1 MRIEKIIVR
10 DFRSHEFTKV
20 TFTPGINL
28 IIGQNGS
35 GKSSLLDAILVG
47 LYWPTKPK
55 DLKKEDIL
63 RVNGKSTE
71 ITVFFEKDNVRY
83 QLHRNITRGI
93 AFVKYQDGDEWHY
106 ATEAGQQPVRNWME
120 KMIPYDVFVNAIYIR
135 QGEIDAILESDESR
149 EKVVR
154 KVLGLDKYEN
164 AYNNLLEVR
173 KAIDRKINAIEEY
186 LTAMRNIDEIIEQT
200 QKNLTEVIKGINE
213 ISPKIPKLRE
223 NAERIKERLYQLDDL
238 LEQLN
243 KVKEERNE
251 LEKTL
256 KGVAT
261 RINAL
266 LESIDERKKKI
277 EELRKKLEKLEEIKP
292 QAKRYKELEK
302 FQREYSEVK
311 ARIEKELKGY
321 EGKLSQIE
329 ERLKEL
335 LQKEKELKELE
346 EKIGGIE
353 EKLESLKRAA
363 EEHEEATRI
372 KKTIETLKN
381 RLSLSEEDIKVLK
394 DEIEEAKR
402 RRDEIRDRLEKIGEE
417 KGKLRSLSEQRD
429 KAIAELM
436 KAEGKCPVCGAELTD
451 EHREELIASYRAEIG
466 EYKAKMRELEEE
478 EKKLRAELVSIEKT
492 LNKERIVIENE
503 GILKQIK
510 EHEEKLAQ
518 FNINELE
525 KKAKEYEELSREK
538 NQLEGKLKGIVEELK
553 KKPVFKRMKISIEG
567 KIENAKRELQGYE
580 NKLKELG
587 FENESELKV
596 ELEKLRPL
604 YEEYLKLLD
613 VKEELEKEE
622 ERLSREEKEL
632 KVLEKQKH
640 KLEAQLSLL
649 EERVAELEKKYN
661 KEEHEKLRREYV
673 EAREA
678 LTKAETE
685 LENLEKR
692 KEELSK
698 NLESLQKERE
708 NVKNKKK
715 ELEELKKAR
724 EKVQELREK
733 VRVFKNLLKEDALAK
748 VGEYASEIF
757 EELTEEKYSGIT
769 VKAKENKVV
778 LGVIYDG
785 KERELSF
792 LSGGERIALGLAFR
806 LALSLYL
813 AGEIP
818 LLIMDEPT
826 PYLDEERRRRLVDIM
841 ERYLR
846 KIPQVIIVSHDEE
859 LKDAADRVVRV
870 RLENG
875 TSRVEEVEVG

>member
-466 EYKAKMRELEEE
+466 EYKAKIRELEEE

-567 KIENAKRELQGYE
+567 RIENAKRELQGYE

-649 EERVAELEKKYN
+649 DERVAELEKKYN

>member
-451 EHREELIASYRAEIG
+451 EHRKELIASYRAEIG

-622 ERLSREEKEL
+622 KRLSREEKEL

-649 EERVAELEKKYN
+649 DERVAELEKKYN

>member
-363 EEHEEATRI
+363 KEYEEATRI

-466 EYKAKMRELEEE
+466 EYKAKIRELEEE

-567 KIENAKRELQGYE
+567 RIENAKRELQEYE

>member
-223 NAERIKERLYQLDDL
+223 NAEKIKERLYQLDDL

-363 EEHEEATRI
+363 EEYEEATRI

-466 EYKAKMRELEEE
+466 EYKAKIRELEEE

-622 ERLSREEKEL
+622 KRLSREEKEL

-649 EERVAELEKKYN
+649 DERVAELEKKYN

>member
-223 NAERIKERLYQLDDL
+223 NAEKIKERLYQLDDL

-363 EEHEEATRI
+363 EEYEEATRI

-417 KGKLRSLSEQRD
+417 KGKLRSLSGEKD
-429 KAIAELM
+429 KAISELM
-436 KAEGKCPVCGAELTD
+436 KAKGRCPVCGAELTD

-622 ERLSREEKEL
+622 KRLSREEKEL

-649 EERVAELEKKYN
+649 DERVAELEKKYN

>member
-417 KGKLRSLSEQRD
+417 KGKLRSLSGQRD

-466 EYKAKMRELEEE
+466 EYKAKIRELEEE

-622 ERLSREEKEL
+622 KRLSREEKEL

-649 EERVAELEKKYN
+649 DERVAELEKKYN

>member
-353 EKLESLKRAA
+353 EKLESLKQSAK
-363 EEHEEATRI
+363 EYEEATRI

-466 EYKAKMRELEEE
+466 EYKAKIRELEEE

-622 ERLSREEKEL
+622 KRLSREEKEL

-649 EERVAELEKKYN
+649 DERVAELEKKYN

>member
-466 EYKAKMRELEEE
+466 EYKAKIRELEEE

-622 ERLSREEKEL
+622 KRLSREEKEL

-649 EERVAELEKKYN
+649 DERVAELEKKYN

>member
-417 KGKLRSLSEQRD
+417 KGKLRSLSGQRD

-451 EHREELIASYRAEIG
+451 KHRKELIASYRAEIG
-466 EYKAKMRELEEE
+466 EYKAKIRELEEE

-567 KIENAKRELQGYE
+567 RIENAKRELQEYE

-622 ERLSREEKEL
+622 KRLSREEKEL

>member
-451 EHREELIASYRAEIG
+451 KHRKELIASYRAEIG

-622 ERLSREEKEL
+622 KRLSREEKEL

-649 EERVAELEKKYN
+649 DERVAELEKKYN

>member
-223 NAERIKERLYQLDDL
+223 NAEKIKERLYQLDDL

-466 EYKAKMRELEEE
+466 EYKAKIRELEEE

-622 ERLSREEKEL
+622 KRLSREEKEL

-649 EERVAELEKKYN
+649 DERVAELEKKYN

-685 LENLEKR
+685 LESLEKR

>member
-200 QKNLTEVIKGINE
+200 QKNLTEVIKRINE
-213 ISPKIPKLRE
+213 IFPKIPKLRE
-223 NAERIKERLYQLDDL
+223 NAEKIKERLYQLDDL

-353 EKLESLKRAA
+353 EKLESLKQSAK
-363 EEHEEATRI
+363 EYEEATRI

-451 EHREELIASYRAEIG
+451 KHRKELIASYRAEIG

>member
-451 EHREELIASYRAEIG
+451 KHREELIASYRAEIG
-466 EYKAKMRELEEE
+466 EYKAKIRELEEE

-622 ERLSREEKEL
+622 KRLSREEKEL

-649 EERVAELEKKYN
+649 DERVAELEKKYN

>member
-186 LTAMRNIDEIIEQT
+186 LTAMRNIDEIIGQT

-451 EHREELIASYRAEIG
+451 EHRKELIASYRAEIG
-466 EYKAKMRELEEE
+466 EYKAKIRELEEE

-622 ERLSREEKEL
+622 KRLSREEKEL

-649 EERVAELEKKYN
+649 DERVAELEKKYN